1 MTTLRLNLLE
11 LYHTAG
17 AGHIACSLSCIDLL
31 YHLFQRKREADRIIL
46 SKGHAAAALYV
57 CLQHFGQLSKE
68 QLNTFYHD
76 GTRLSAHPSPGL
88 HPWAPLATG
97 SLGHGLPVG
106 CGMALAMKKLHN
118 NGRVYVLMS
127 DGETNEGTTWEAAHF
142 ARQHQ
147 LGNLVVVV
155 DKNRIQ
161 GFGKTAEVLGDTTTE
176 AQWKSLGWHVL
187 HTDGHD
193 SESIEKTISLAETA
207 GESTPCVILADTVK
221 GKGVSFME
229 NTIDWHYW
237 PMSPAQ
243 YEQAVNELRQG
254 GGYE

>member
-1 MTTLRLNLLE
+1 MIALRLKLLE
-11 LYHTAG
+11 LYHAAG

-31 YHLFQRKREADRIIL
+31 YQLFQRKRDTDRIIL

-57 CLQHFGQLSKE
+57 CLHHFGQLSDDE
-68 QLNTFYHD
+68 LNTFYHE

-106 CGMALAMKKLHN
+106 CGMALAMKKQHRE
-118 NGRVYVLMS
+118 GRVYVLMS

-161 GFGKTAEVLGDTTTE
+161 GFGKTTEVLGDTTTE
-176 AQWKSLGWHVL
+176 AQWKSLGWRVL
-187 HTDGHD
+187 HTDGHEA
-193 SESIEKTISLAETA
+193 ESIEKTLSLTDERGET
-207 GESTPCVILADTVK
+207 TPCVILAETVK
-221 GKGVSFME
+221 GKGVRFME
-229 NTIDWHYW
+229 NTVDWHYW
-237 PMSPAQ
+237 PMNQEQ
-243 YEQAVNELRQG
+243 YRQAVNELREECG
-254 GGYE
+254 HE